1 MGPGSQRYPK
11 SALQEDKQAVTSLG
25 EKTLLGLFG
34 CVSAACVPESYTHQA
49 TAARPPPAL
58 LSHMSGTL
66 PSVYPEYTL
75 VHFPQKKLCS
85 MGNSRPTDLTVA
97 GMERKKETEA
107 ISLKVFILPNCPA
120 EQLSH
125 PNDFTSFLPLSPLSF
140 THLLGSAMWK
150 VKRGCFPSVLREWL
164 GCKDIH

>member
-75 VHFPQKKLCS
+75 VHFPQEKLCS
-85 MGNSRPTDLTVA
+85 MGNSRPTDNSGRDGTE
-97 GMERKKETEA
+97 ER
-107 ISLKVFILPNCPA
+107 
-120 EQLSH
+120 
-125 PNDFTSFLPLSPLSF
+125 D
-140 THLLGSAMWK
+140 
-150 VKRGCFPSVLREWL
+150 
-164 GCKDIH
+164 